1 MALAAVVSP
10 ALVSRSNDEI
20 AAVLNTCETRLDA
33 AFVKLG
39 SFPASESSRWD
50 GTEYCSADACKTA
63 NCTITICGTVVGII
77 DDTKT
82 AVSTV
87 NGTANTVLGQGV
99 ADVVVVS
106 HKRLR

>member
-1 MALAAVVSP
+1 MLPSLSSVRFLP
-10 ALVSRSNDEI
+10 LNHRDEI
-20 AAVLNTCETRLDA
+20 VLSIST
-33 AFVKLG
+33 
-39 SFPASESSRWD
+39 
-50 GTEYCSADACKTA
+50 DACKTA

-99 ADVVVVS
+99 ADIVTVS
-106 HKRLR
+106 HKRLD